1 MDILTKMMALF
12 CTQQC
17 LPISSWL
24 VAGAHQEMGEPKPL
38 LFCWFLF
45 VLSELLQT
53 QSLGYFEEEMSLC
66 CRHFNRDTH
75 KDLLKRSG
83 EYKIIK

>member
-1 MDILTKMMALF
+1 MYGHSYKDDGFVLYSAVFANI
-12 CTQQC
+12 
-17 LPISSWL
+17 L
-24 VAGAHQEMGEPKPL
+24 VAGAHQEIGEPKPL

-53 QSLGYFEEEMSLC
+53 QSLGYFKAEMSLC